1 MHRNGRPSQLTSA
14 FLQALRKDNPRRPP
28 PIHAQVAPG
37 GPSGI
42 WWILT
47 TRRVRGDYAE
57 TYPDELLKLWAQA
70 QSLDWSLRSQIVH
83 MFLKIDIP
91 VNIDDLNYAH
101 IITYATKNHS
111 FCML

>member
-1 MHRNGRPSQLTSA
+1 M
-14 FLQALRKDNPRRPP
+14 
-28 PIHAQVAPG
+28 APG

-70 QSLDWSLRSQIVH
+70 QSLDGSLRSQIVH
-83 MFLKIDIP
+83 MFLKSRYKHSIP
-91 VNIDDLNYAH
+91 VTIDDLNYAH
-101 IITYATKNHS
+101 IVTYATKNHS

>member
-1 MHRNGRPSQLTSA
+1 M
-14 FLQALRKDNPRRPP
+14 
-28 PIHAQVAPG
+28 APG

-70 QSLDWSLRSQIVH
+70 QSLDGSLRSQIVD
-83 MFLKIDIP
+83 MFLKIETNNVFQSPLMTGNMPIS
-91 VNIDDLNYAH
+91 LH
-101 IITYATKNHS
+101 MLLKIILSACSEKG
-111 FCML
+111 